1 MPKDLSFIIPIYNVA
16 PYLAKCLDSIVSQ
29 NVSKEIILIDDGS
42 TDHSFAIAQDYQSRH
57 KDIILIKQHNG
68 GVSAARNVGLRV
80 ATGRYVYFAD
90 PDDWILEPRLDEM
103 VKLADATQADMLKG
117 MVQHSYDD
125 GRPNNIRQPE
135 SPNLKQENQYE
146 TMTGFQHLHNM
157 LRFDWLPSLCF
168 AFYRRAFLLEH
179 QLHFLDG
186 ARISEDQ
193 LLLVRFLTA
202 QTDVRVTEVS
212 RLFYNYAHHEN
223 TATTKHDYVAGFES
237 SFVQVA
243 QALKQHHEIFVKKF
257 INVYDN
263 APPPRNSTSRT
274 RFVARYGIELWR
286 GIPLSIYAFQ
296 RTGQAANTAFVH
308 TRNHQFYGTISALQS
323 GFINQENRVPN

>member
-1 MPKDLSFIIPIYNVA
+1 MQKDLSFIIPIYNVA
-16 PYLAKCLDSIVSQ
+16 PYLAQCLDSIVSQ
-29 NVSKEIILIDDGS
+29 TVSKEIILIDDGS
-42 TDHSFAIAQDYQSRH
+42 TDNSFAIAQDYQSRH

-68 GVSAARNVGLRV
+68 GVSAARNVGLRL

-90 PDDWILEPRLDEM
+90 PDDWILETHLDEM

-117 MVQHSYDD
+117 MMQHSYDD

-157 LRFDWLPSLCF
+157 LRVDWFPALWMG
-168 AFYRRAFLLEH
+168 FYRRAFLLEH
-179 QLHFLDG
+179 QLQFLLN
-186 ARISEDQ
+186 AKISEDQ
-193 LLLVRFLTA
+193 LFVVRFLTA
-202 QTDVRVTEVS
+202 RPDVRVTEVS

-243 QALKQHHEIFVKKF
+243 QALEQHYHKFVAQF
-257 INVYDN
+257 VNVHDH
-263 APPPRNSTSRT
+263 APPPEIQQAQHDLLRVMALNYGVAYRHQYM
-274 RFVARYGIELWR
+274 RFSEQGKQQVRHLFTPQI
-286 GIPLSIYAFQ
+286 I
-296 RTGQAANTAFVH
+296 
-308 TRNHQFYGTISALQS
+308 QFMQQFLGYEVVL
-323 GFINQENRVPN
+323 

>member
-1 MPKDLSFIIPIYNVA
+1 MQKDLSFIIPIYNVA
-16 PYLAKCLDSIVSQ
+16 PYLAQCLDSIVSQ
-29 NVSKEIILIDDGS
+29 TVSKEIILIDDGS
-42 TDHSFAIAQDYQSRH
+42 IDNSFAIAQDYQSRH

-68 GVSAARNVGLRV
+68 GVSAARNVGLRL

-90 PDDWILEPRLDEM
+90 PDDWILETRLDEM

-117 MVQHSYDD
+117 MMQHSHDD
-125 GRPNNIRQPE
+125 GRPNIIRQPE

-202 QTDVRVTEVS
+202 HENVRVTEVS

-243 QALKQHHEIFVKKF
+243 QALKQHHEMFVEKF
-257 INVYDN
+257 ASVYDN
-263 APPPRNSTSRT
+263 APPRNPTSPT
-274 RFVARYGIELWR
+274 RFVARYGIELWL

-296 RTGQAANTAFVH
+296 RRRQAASATFVH
-308 TRNHQFYGTISALQS
+308 ARNHSFYAAIFALPS
-323 GFINQENRVPN
+323 GFIIKQNRVPN